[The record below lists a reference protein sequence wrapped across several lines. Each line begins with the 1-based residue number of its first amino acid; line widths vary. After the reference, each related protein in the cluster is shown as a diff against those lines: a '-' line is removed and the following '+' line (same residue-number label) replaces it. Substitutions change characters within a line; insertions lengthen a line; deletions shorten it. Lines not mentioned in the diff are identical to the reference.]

1 MGNSDQ
7 LWRSTEV
14 IRGEVPFGKYKF
26 ISIPVLGLKYL
37 EDNEHCFQVPH
48 EAKLSTIV
56 KEPGLLK
63 ENLRQ
68 AVHLIEEANPFLQ
81 GAFQKFCFEELTDQ
95 TLFKYL
101 LEMQSID
108 TTQQEFPEMI
118 DELINRIQQQEG
130 RLSGEVFTPP
140 SINQLGVRLLNPVSG
155 TFYDGASGISGTLR
169 EAEKYAA
176 SHHAHLELYG
186 QEFNL
191 DAWVLGKLLLLV
203 SGKEDALV
211 AYGDTLL
218 EPAFVEGERVKQ
230 FDHVMMNFPLSLK
243 SGRYEDLEHDIY
255 HRFIYGIPPKTS
267 ADMAFVLHALA
278 SVKET
283 GRAIV
288 IVSNGTL
295 FRTGNEKKIRK
306 NMIAAD
312 VIEAVIALPENMFGG
327 FNIQTNL
334 LVLNKQK
341 PQDREGKILFIN
353 AEEEFQQV
361 RRQRYFSEENIAKIT
376 KVFNEGPTLD
386 NFSKFVD
393 NKDIKDADLLCKRYL
408 EENQLDIEPF
418 GKIKFS
424 HESFE
429 EMNIEKKALGTLASI
444 YRGMNVTS
452 KMQESEQHGYKVI
465 KLSDVQT
472 GEVLVNQL
480 TSYSIKNNARID
492 SYKVQEGDVIV
503 SSRGTTIKVAVIPQ
517 HEGDILLSSNFLGIR
532 LGKSIDPYYLKA
544 YLESPVGQFLLTSKQ
559 IGTAV
564 ATINPSD
571 IKEIVVAVLD
581 LEQQKTL
588 GEAFIEVKASY
599 ERAIREAEKERQKE
613 SLRLYEEMGIR
624 NTFKL
629 L

>member
-1 MGNSDQ
+1 MSISNQ
-7 LWRSTEV
+7 IWRSTDL
-14 IRGEVPFGKYKF
+14 IRGEIPIEKHKF
-26 ISIPVLGLKYL
+26 ISIPALSLKYL
-37 EDNEHCFQVPH
+37 EDNEHRFQVPH

-63 ENLRQ
+63 ENLRK
-68 AVHLIEEANPFLQ
+68 AVYLIEEANPFLQ

-95 TLFKYL
+95 TLFKFL
-101 LEMQSID
+101 LEMQSVD

-118 DELINRIQQQEG
+118 DELMNRIQQEEG
-130 RLSGEVFTPP
+130 RMSGEVFTPP

-155 TFYDGASGISGTLR
+155 TFYDGAFGAGGTLR
-169 EAEKYAA
+169 EAEKHAA

-211 AYGDTLL
+211 VYGDTLL
-218 EPAFVEGERVKQ
+218 EPAFVEGKRVKQ
-230 FDHVMMNFPLSLK
+230 FDNVMMNFPLSLK
-243 SGRYEDLEHDIY
+243 AERYEDLEHDIY

-361 RRQRYFSEENIAKIT
+361 RRQRYFSEENIEKIT
-376 KVFNEGPTLD
+376 KVFNEGQTLD
-386 NFSKFVD
+386 NFSKLVD
-393 NKDIKDADLLCKRYL
+393 NKDIQDADILCKRYL
-408 EENQLDIEPF
+408 EEDKLDIEPF
-418 GKIKFS
+418 GKVEFS
-424 HESFE
+424 RKSFE
-429 EMNIEKKALGTLASI
+429 EMNMEKKPLDALGGI
-444 YRGMNVTS
+444 YRGINVTS
-452 KMQESEQHGYKVI
+452 KMQESEQNGYKVI
-465 KLSDVQT
+465 KLSDVQA

-503 SSRGTTIKVAVIPQ
+503 SSRGATIKVAVVPK

-532 LGKSIDPYYLKA
+532 LGKSIYPYYLKA

-571 IKEIVVAVLD
+571 IKEIVVPVLN
-581 LEQQKTL
+581 LEQQKNL
-588 GEAFIEVKASY
+588 GEAFIEVKVSY